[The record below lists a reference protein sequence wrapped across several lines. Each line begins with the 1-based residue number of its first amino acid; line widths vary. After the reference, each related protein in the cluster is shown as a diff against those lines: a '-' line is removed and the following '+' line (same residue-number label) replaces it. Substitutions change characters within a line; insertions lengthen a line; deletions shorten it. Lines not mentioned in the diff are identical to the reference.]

1 MDALPPDQQR
11 YGDKEIAKILKRAS
25 QLQRAEPAR
34 PDPSGLSLAEL
45 EDVALEAGIDVA
57 NIRRAAAE
65 LGRPIDGSLGA
76 KLLGAPLA
84 LRLERVLTGELPAD
98 AFDLLVPIL
107 QTSTNGTGQA
117 SQVGNSLTWSS
128 SGGNNSRRLQV
139 LVAARNGETV
149 IRLEESSADVAL
161 ALHLGIGSGS
171 LGGAVPGGMAVAGAA
186 GALAGLG
193 AGIGI
198 FGAAYALSRYL
209 YARTT
214 NKRRHRMED
223 MFEQLVEQVTRSIAT
238 VQKLEPGVTASSGG
252 DAE

>member
-1 MDALPPDQQR
+1 MDSIPPDQQR

-25 QLQRAEPAR
+25 QLQRAAPAR
-34 PDPSGLSLAEL
+34 PDPAGLSLAEL

-65 LGRPIDGSLGA
+65 LGRPIDGSLES
-76 KLLGAPLA
+76 KLLGAPLV
-84 LRLERVLTGELPAD
+84 LRLERVVPGELPAD

-139 LVAARNGETV
+139 LVAVRDGGTL
-149 IRLEESSADVAL
+149 IRLEESSSDLAA
-161 ALHLGIGSGS
+161 ALHIGIGSGS
-171 LGGAVPGGMAVAGAA
+171 FAGAIPGGMAVAAAA
-186 GALAGLG
+186 GTLAGLG

-209 YARTT
+209 FARTT
-214 NKRRHRMED
+214 KKRRRRMED
-223 MFEQLVEQVTRSIAT
+223 MFEQLVEQVTRSIANR
-238 VQKLEPGVTASSGG
+238 QQLEPGAASALPPS
-252 DAE
+252 